1 MVAQT
6 SIVRQEGIQRNNV
19 IARSLSSIELDLER
33 NVYKESYFEFFKFAF
48 GVLYPNE
55 PYEDNFHVKYLCD
68 ILQAEVFRIKRREAK
83 TTDLV
88 VNIPPRS
95 SKTLIF
101 SVVFPAWCWL
111 HIPTATFICVS
122 YDEELALLNA
132 QYCRDIIASEEYQ
145 LLFSHIY
152 KLRPDTNAKGLFMNN
167 KGGFRLSKTT
177 GNNITGH
184 KGLFIIID
192 DPQNPTTA
200 ASELERKKS
209 TNYYD
214 KSLYNRLTPITLGC
228 RITIMQRLHVEDLT
242 GHLLNT
248 KKEIPHRHICL
259 PAQINEKN
267 IKAVKPA
274 ELAQHY
280 TNGLLDPRRLPESVL
295 KDFTITLGTSDYTG
309 QYLQDPVDEKGGMVQ
324 RSWFK
329 IIHANEVLR
338 DPRREFIDFY
348 IDSAY
353 TIKTQNDPTAIL
365 VCFRQGTY
373 LYIINVV
380 TVRMIFPDLCAFIPK
395 FAYQMGYTQGS
406 RIIVEPKAS
415 GLSIVQQL
423 QTIPGL
429 NVIKG
434 ETPKD
439 DKLTRFASCTP
450 KMEAGNVVLISG
462 PYITPYLDEL
472 VAFPLSPH
480 DDMVDVT
487 SAAITH
493 KLNKNLPLFGSM

>member
-1 MVAQT
+1 MSLQIINT
-6 SIVRQEGIQRNNV
+6 PRNNSV
-19 IARSLSSIELDLER
+19 TRSLSNIELDLER
-33 NVYKESYFEFFKFAF
+33 TVYRQSYFEFFKFAF
-48 GVLYPNE
+48 GILYPNE

-68 ILQAEVFRIKRREAK
+68 LLQEEVFRIKRREAK

-111 HIPTATFICVS
+111 HIPTASFICVS

-145 LLFSHIY
+145 KLFSSIY
-152 KLRPDTNAKGLFMNN
+152 KLRSDSNAKGLFMNS

-200 ASELERKKS
+200 ASQLERVKS
-209 TNYYD
+209 ANYYD
-214 KSLYNRLTPITLGC
+214 KSLFNRLTPITLGV

-242 GHLLNT
+242 GHLLNA

-259 PAQINEKN
+259 PAQITDKS
-267 IKAVKPA
+267 KHSVKPP
-274 ELAQHY
+274 ELAQCY
-280 TNGLLDPRRLPESVL
+280 QDGLLDPRRLPKAVL
-295 KDFTITLGTSDYTG
+295 KDFTTALGTSDFTG
-309 QYLQDPVDEKGGMVQ
+309 QYLQDPVDEKGGMIQ
-324 RSWFK
+324 RNWFK
-329 IIHANEVLR
+329 IIHPTEVLR
-338 DPRREFIDFY
+338 DPKREFVDFY

-353 TIKTQNDPTAIL
+353 TAKTANDPTAIL
-365 VCFRQGTY
+365 ACFRQGTY
-373 LYIINVV
+373 LYIVNVV
-380 TVRMIFPDLCAFIPK
+380 TVKMIFPDLISFIPK
-395 FAYQMGYTQGS
+395 YVNQMGYSQGS
-406 RIIVEPKAS
+406 RIIIEPKAS
-415 GLSIVQQL
+415 GLSIAQQL
-423 QTIPGL
+423 QTMTQL
-429 NVIKG
+429 NVILG
-434 ETPKD
+434 PTPKD
-439 DKLTRFASCTP
+439 DKVTRLASCTP
-450 KMEAGNVVLISG
+450 KIEAGNVILISG
-462 PYITPYLDEL
+462 PYITSYLDEL
-472 VAFPLSPH
+472 VAFPLSPN
-480 DDMVDVT
+480 DDQVDVT